1 VNKATILACALVSL
15 LVAGGSATAASLIT
29 SSDIKNG
36 TIKSEDIK
44 DGYVK
49 SSDIKNGAIKNEDI
63 KKTAITMDRFS
74 KSTQNKINK
83 AGTPGAA
90 GATGAQGPAGPQ
102 GLKGDK
108 GDKGDAGPTLSSGNW
123 GVQNRNT
130 IGSPS
135 AFLRSGPSTPAVGPI
150 PAQAPPFGTGSLNL
164 VVSGTPTVPDAENEK
179 AAYGNEVDFVGDSF
193 QDLTAVGFHLYTTVE
208 NIDAGGTDNL
218 PSITLE
224 VDPNKEGVDDNF
236 ASLVFFPEPI
246 VPLRWSDYIDATTT
260 GLWGGTGP
268 PFTGTPCDINGT
280 RCSFAALKAM
290 LDDGGD
296 PAIIATVAVSKGRDN
311 SWQGAVDGL
320 KINNTVYDFEE
331 TGVFER

>member
-1 VNKATILACALVSL
+1 MNRATIFACALVSL

-102 GLKGDK
+102 GPKGDK
-108 GDKGDAGPTLSSGNW
+108 GDPGPTLSARNW
-123 GVQNRNT
+123 GVINRNT
-130 IGSPS
+130 IGSPVTQ
-135 AFLRSGPSTPAVGPI
+135 LRSGPA
-150 PAQAPPFGTGSLNL
+150 APPLGTGSLNIL
-164 VVSGTPTVPDAENEK
+164 VGDGTGVLDDLEK
-179 AAYGNEVDFVGDSF
+179 ASFGNELDFRGANFLDVD
-193 QDLTAVGFHLYTTVE
+193 AVGYRVYTTGE
-208 NIDAGGTDNL
+208 NITVGGTSANM
-218 PSITLE
+218 PSITFE
-224 VDPNKEGVDDNF
+224 VDPNRAASPSNF
-236 ASLVFFPEPI
+236 SSLVFTPANSTANQ
-246 VPLRWSDYIDATTT
+246 WSPYIDATTS
-260 GLWGGTGP
+260 GLWGGTGAA
-268 PFTGTPCDINGT
+268 FTGSQCDQNGS
-280 RCSFAALKAM
+280 RCTFAELQQF

-296 PAIIATVAVSKGRDN
+296 PPTIGSVAVTKGRDF

-320 KINNTVYDFEE
+320 RVNDKVFDFEE
-331 TGVFER
+331 TGVVERDAG